1 MIHTALQLFKT
12 LYRYGNRL
20 TGAAP
25 GRAARAAS
33 CGRSNFAI
41 PLPLAGC
48 LGRLFGAAGPSCFGP
63 GKSPG
68 VAGFEEGVEVGM
80 RHVDGLAPLLA
91 AHDPKAQPARQ
102 PLPALPAA
110 VFLPLQSSELNLV
123 QTSGSTCDRPIS
135 QSASSR
141 STTLSSKPPARAW
154 IKLINQPER
163 VQSIATRNWRYRSVI
178 MAAGITVSEQSRQE
192 RQENDTGRLIA
203 VGTGVRRGNLGPA
216 TP

>member
-110 VFLPLQSSELNLV
+110 AIIRAQPSPNLWQYLRQTYLSIRVFEVYNAIVEAACPSLDQAHQSARA
-123 QTSGSTCDRPIS
+123 RPIHRHS
-135 QSASSR
+135 KLALSVSHNGRWYNCLRTVTTGTSR
-141 STTLSSKPPARAW
+141 K
-154 IKLINQPER
+154 
-163 VQSIATRNWRYRSVI
+163 RYRSPHC
-178 MAAGITVSEQSRQE
+178 
-192 RQENDTGRLIA
+192 GRN
-203 VGTGVRRGNLGPA
+203 RGK
-216 TP
+216 TW